1 MFIRDSRRSYRTY
14 SYAELIL
21 ITDLGAFRT
30 PVGVTEL
37 MLMLQSLNLFGG
49 THRYHRDY
57 GTYTGFTELN
67 LIREYPQVLLDQMS
81 ALIPTC
87 VGIILITDV
96 HSFETPVE
104 VTELI
109 LIQNLYLFLYFGY
122 GSTRS
127 YYKTFYLY
135 YRVYF
140 GISNLLLV
148 LRSIYMYFRFY
159 TCTTEFIHVF
169 QILHVYYGTYTGLT
183 ELIFV
188 YMTYSYLT
196 DLILVLQN

>member
-1 MFIRDSRRSYRTY
+1 
-14 SYAELIL
+14 
-21 ITDLGAFRT
+21 
-30 PVGVTEL
+30 
-37 MLMLQSLNLFGG
+37 MLGG
-49 THRYHRDY
+49 TRRYHRDF

-67 LIREYPQVLLDQMS
+67 LIREYPQVLHDQMS

-96 HSFETPVE
+96 RLFETPVG

-122 GSTRS
+122 GSTRR
-127 YYKTFYLY
+127 YYRTFYLY
-135 YRVYF
+135 YRVYS
-140 GISNLLLV
+140 GISNLILV

-159 TCTTEFIHVF
+159 TCTTELVHVF

-188 YMTYSYLT
+188 YRTYSYLT